1 MIRLGAIDFDTSHV
15 VEFAKRL
22 LHKDIDKTQ
31 WVEGAT
37 LVLACP
43 GSSQMSPERIPGHKE
58 ALVKLGV
65 PLVDKPTDLIGKVDG
80 VLIHSL
86 EGGAHL
92 ERARPFLEAGLPCF
106 IDKPFTCS
114 VADARKIAALSKK
127 HKAPVFTSSSLRYA
141 PELVSFLSE
150 TAKHGKILGALSY
163 GPAHLF
169 AQKADAPARNPGL
182 FHYGIHPAEVLYTL
196 MGPGCLR
203 VTCTHE
209 KEVDVVTG
217 HWKDGRV
224 ATLRGLRSGAQN
236 EYGFLAFTDKTNQHV
251 KIRTTFIYREL
262 LKQVV
267 RFFQTGK
274 SPVPLEESI
283 ELMGFLEAALRSG
296 ANHGAGEKVES

>member
-1 MIRLGAIDFDTSHV
+1 MIRLGAVDFDTSHV

-22 LHKDIDKTQ
+22 LHKEIAKEQ

-37 LVLACP
+37 LVVACP
-43 GSSQMSPERIPGHKE
+43 GSSEMSPERIPGYKD
-58 ALVKLGV
+58 VMTKLGI
-65 PLVDKPTDLIGKVDG
+65 PLVDKPTDMIGKIDG

-114 VADARKIAALSKK
+114 VADARKIAALSQKY
-127 HKAPVFTSSSLRYA
+127 KAPVFTSSSLRFA
-141 PELVSFLSE
+141 PELVAFLE
-150 TAKHGKILGALSY
+150 QRDKTGKLLGAVSY

-169 AQKADAPARNPGL
+169 PQKPGGPVRNPGL

-209 KEVDVVTG
+209 KDVDVVTG
-217 HWKDGRV
+217 QWKDGRV
-224 ATLRGLRSGAQN
+224 ATLRGLRSGAQG
-236 EYGFLAFTDKTNQHV
+236 EYGFLAFTEKTNRHV
-251 KIRTTFIYREL
+251 MLRTTYIYREL
-262 LKQVV
+262 LKQIV
-267 RFFQTGK
+267 RFFQTK
-274 SPVPLEESI
+274 QSPVPLEESI
-283 ELMGFLEAALRSG
+283 ELVGFLEAALRSG

>member
-1 MIRLGAIDFDTSHV
+1 MIRLGAVDFDTSHV

-22 LHKDIDKTQ
+22 LHKDIAKDQ
-31 WVEGAT
+31 WVDGAT

-43 GSSQMSPERIPGHKE
+43 GSSNMSPERIPGHKD

-65 PLVDKPTDLIGKVDG
+65 PLADKPTDLIGKVDG

-86 EGGAHL
+86 EGGMHL

-114 VADARKIAALSKK
+114 VADARKIAALSQK

-141 PELVSFLSE
+141 PELVSFLGE
-150 TAKHGKILGALSY
+150 TAKTGKVLGAVSY
-163 GPAHLF
+163 GPAPLF
-169 AQKADAPARNPGL
+169 AQKAGSPPRNPGL

-196 MGPGCLR
+196 MGPGCVR

-209 KEVDVVTG
+209 KEVEVVTG
-217 HWKDGRV
+217 QWKDGRL
-224 ATLRGLRSGAQN
+224 ATLRGLRSGAQG
-236 EYGFLAFTDKTNQHV
+236 EYGFLAFAEKANRAVT
-251 KIRTTFIYREL
+251 IRTTYIYREL
-262 LKQVV
+262 LKQIV

>member
-1 MIRLGAIDFDTSHV
+1 MIRLGAVDFDTSHV

-22 LHKDIDKTQ
+22 LHKEIAKEQ

-37 LVLACP
+37 LVAACP
-43 GSSQMSPERIPGHKE
+43 GSSAMSPERIPGYKD
-58 ALVKLGV
+58 AMTKLGV
-65 PLVDKPTDLIGKVDG
+65 PLVEKPTDLIGRVDG

-92 ERARPFLEAGLPCF
+92 ERARPFLEAGIPCF

-114 VADARKIAALSKK
+114 VADARKIAALSRK

-141 PELVSFLSE
+141 PELVAFFE
-150 TAKHGKILGALSY
+150 QRDKLGPIWGVLSY

-169 AQKADAPARNPGL
+169 PQKPEGPPRNPGL

-196 MGPGCLR
+196 MGPGCQR

-209 KEVDVVTG
+209 KNVDVVTG
-217 HWKDGRV
+217 QWKDGRV
-224 ATLRGLRSGAQN
+224 ATLRGLRSGVVG
-236 EYGFLAFTDKTNQHV
+236 EYGFIAFTEKANRHV
-251 KIRTTFIYREL
+251 VIQTTYIYREL
-262 LKQVV
+262 LKQII

-283 ELMGFLEAALRSG
+283 ELIGFLEAAWRSG